1 MYTSITRVRTLTGFT
16 DTTNMPNS
24 TVAGKIR
31 IASAMIDSAI
41 GYNYSLPLPYRYGNT
56 LTFSAA
62 TVSTGTMA
70 IVVNGTTYNIT
81 IEATDT
87 ASSAADKFRVAA
99 ADSEDFQVDDLGSG
113 AEVLIISLTDSAT
126 PTTAY
131 AEVNITSA
139 PTTGGISGAIGTRE
153 KRYPLV
159 IEQYTAEIAAALLFI
174 DQYGVESQ
182 NTGKDGKTRMDAI
195 NEQIQKLQGVHESEQ
210 RIKIM
215 DEVTHLEI
223 PVSTDTN
230 VVSYPN
236 DTSEDSDTDPTSPIA
251 YMNKVF

>member
-1 MYTSITRVRTLTGFT
+1 
-16 DTTNMPNS
+16 MPDA

-31 IASAMIDSAI
+31 IAGAMMDSAI
-41 GYNYSLPLPYRYGNT
+41 GYNYALPLPFRYGNI

-99 ADSEDFQVDDLGSG
+99 ASSEDFMIDDLGSG
-113 AEVLIISLTDSAT
+113 AAVLIVSLTDSTT

-131 AEVNITSA
+131 AEVDITAA
-139 PTTGGISGAIGTRE
+139 PTTGGISAVIGTRE

-182 NTGKDGKTRMDAI
+182 NSGKDGKTRMDAI
-195 NEQIQKLQGVHESEQ
+195 NEQLQKLQGVHESDQ
-210 RIKIM
+210 RIKIT
-215 DEVTHLEI
+215 DEVTRLEI
-223 PVSTDTN
+223 AVSTSTN
-230 VVSYPN
+230 VASYPN
-236 DTSEDSDTDPTSPIA
+236 DTSDDSTTDPTSPA
-251 YMNKVF
+251 AFMNKVF